1 MMSWLAR
8 AVLGLA
14 AVITGWF
21 VADDAPNRDLWEM
34 TIGIL
39 LIALFVAAAA
49 LGPSIIRAFRR
60 PGGTDA

>member
-1 MMSWLAR
+1 MVGWLVR
-8 AVLGLA
+8 VVLALA

-39 LIALFVAAAA
+39 LIALFVAGAA
-49 LGPSIIRAFRR
+49 LGPSIVRALRR
-60 PGGTDA
+60 PDGTDA